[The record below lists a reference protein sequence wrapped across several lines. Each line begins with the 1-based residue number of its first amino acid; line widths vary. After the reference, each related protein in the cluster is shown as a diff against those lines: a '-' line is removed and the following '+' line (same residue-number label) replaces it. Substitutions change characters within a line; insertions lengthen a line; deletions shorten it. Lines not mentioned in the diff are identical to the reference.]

1 MIVSFGTPSTN
12 WPSAINRFNMAR
24 KSRNPLSSLL
34 SGIPAPLRNRY
45 FLVLA
50 LFFAWMVFFDRHDM
64 LTQWKLSKSL
74 ERLEYRKAY
83 FLEKIVQTKENKKE
97 IESNRE
103 KFAREKYY
111 MHKDDEEVFIIQRK

>member
-1 MIVSFGTPSTN
+1 MRRQPC
-12 WPSAINRFNMAR
+12 AINRSTMAR
-24 KSRNPLSSLL
+24 RKSQNPFNGLASS
-34 SGIPAPLRNRY
+34 IPAPIRNRY

-50 LFFAWMVFFDRHDM
+50 LFFAWMTFFDRHDLM
-64 LTQWKLSKSL
+64 TQWKLSKSV

-83 FLEKIVQTKENKKE
+83 FSNKIVETKENKKE

-111 MHKDDEEVFIIQRK
+111 MHKKDEDVFIIQKK